1 MIKIIDFTNY
11 LQQYRRTYGGASGRK
26 YDILLNGEH
35 WFLKFPGNIRNQV
48 EGMSYR

>member
-35 WFLKFPGNIRNQV
+35 WFLKFVLTFGTN
-48 EGMSYR
+48 